1 MHSKAKQT
9 QTSEFGVENSLLQGK
24 ARRTGGSCSKTPTLQ
39 CFLGKSFYRPKF
51 GMRVAGCMTPPDW
64 WVSGEVTG
72 QYSRNLV
79 LSLKLPS
86 STCVGALVP
95 TEVFRHLMYIPW
107 EGTRILFLTA
117 ALQLLDCSSFLHFLT
132 LLTRNCL
139 NLLFGTQEFLEGQSL
154 DPANKKPEIQNHSC
168 VWQGPMGS
176 CLIT

>member
-1 MHSKAKQT
+1 MSRPGYSPQDLKESGMTEQLTTQAQMHSKAKQT
-9 QTSEFGVENSLLQGK
+9 QTSEFGVEKSLLQGK

-39 CFLGKSFYRPKF
+39 CFLGKSFYRPKS

-86 STCVGALVP
+86 STCVGALIP

-117 ALQLLDCSSFLHFLT
+117 ALQLLDCSSFVSAFPYVA
-132 LLTRNCL
+132 
-139 NLLFGTQEFLEGQSL
+139 
-154 DPANKKPEIQNHSC
+154 D
-168 VWQGPMGS
+168 
-176 CLIT
+176 